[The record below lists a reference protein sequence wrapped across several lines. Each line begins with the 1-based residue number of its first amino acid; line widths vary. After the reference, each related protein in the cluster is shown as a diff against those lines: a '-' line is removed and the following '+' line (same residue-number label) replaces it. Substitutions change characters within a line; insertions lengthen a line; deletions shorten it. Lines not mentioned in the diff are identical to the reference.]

1 MKLTQKN
8 NFKNIENTY
17 LNIYLVFKKN
27 GNKRTTGV
35 SIKHSGANEIYKL
48 SIEEIEISIDEKDQ
62 SKTKFN

>member
-27 GNKRTTGV
+27 GNERTTGV
-35 SIKHSGANEIYKL
+35 SIKHSGAKEVYKL
-48 SIEEIEISIDEKDQ
+48 YIEEIKVSSDEKY
-62 SKTKFN
+62 FINININ